1 MARRSIRAEGRPL
14 LCPSHPP
21 TDIDIDKDDYDF
33 DGAATTT
40 SKYGRDGKGSDDQLA
55 GHIDATCSHS
65 SRLTVTACCLIH
77 CAPARPPPTQ
87 ATDSP
92 FADDMDDGR
101 LRLGLRHRQATRGT
115 RVGFTFAGSECATQ
129 QALAIR
135 WERAALHDVKSA
147 PPAPVLA
154 FRRRDTTSLRDV
166 LRPRRATP
174 VTTPTATWGVRAGPY
189 PAASDCATHQALA
202 IRWER
207 ATLRALGSDAFRV
220 GLHALKA

>member
-1 MARRSIRAEGRPL
+1 MSSSPISA
-14 LCPSHPP
+14 
-21 TDIDIDKDDYDF
+21 TVK
-33 DGAATTT
+33 GATNSWRTT
-40 SKYGRDGKGSDDQLA
+40 STQLA
-55 GHIDATCSHS
+55 RTSSHS
-65 SRLTVTACCLIH
+65 TVTAWYVFPFIRNGVCTDFSMQLPH
-77 CAPARPPPTQ
+77 PLRSGA

-92 FADDMDDGR
+92 IANDMDDGR

-115 RVGFTFAGSECATQ
+115 RVGFTSAGSECATQ

-135 WERAALHDVKSA
+135 WERAALHDVKLA

-166 LRPRRATP
+166 LRLRRATP
-174 VTTPTATWGVRAGPY
+174 ATTSTATWGVRAGPY
-189 PAASDCATHQALA
+189 PAAADCATHQALA

-220 GLHALKA
+220 GRHALKA